1 MMNNDLDKLN
11 KQRRLLILAVLKHVF
26 KEPEE
31 IRKHFTWV
39 AQRKIGAHG
48 ATHEF
53 ACWNNKMY
61 AKGQAVYT
69 FM

>member
-31 IRKHFTWV
+31 LRKHFTWV
-39 AQRKIGAHG
+39 AQRKIGTHG
-48 ATHEF
+48 VTY
-53 ACWNNKMY
+53 K
-61 AKGQAVYT
+61 
-69 FM
+69 